1 VQAKSPSPTHIPE
14 ETIHVPMTLRKRV
27 LIPSSSL
34 ASIKGFVFPHPSIHD
49 FLIFFQKKFSKKRK
63 REREKTSYGKSSI
76 LTFFFLMNFGILDI
90 PKPTHTT

>member
-34 ASIKGFVFPHPSIHD
+34 ASMKGFVFPYPSIHD
-49 FLIFFQKKFSKKRK
+49 LFNFFFKKKFKKK
-63 REREKTSYGKSSI
+63 KNRERKN
-76 LTFFFLMNFGILDI
+76 FLWKIFNIDFL
-90 PKPTHTT
+90 KK